1 MIALPCGGM
10 RLDFFEQFRETVQSQ
25 PRQVGLQSITKEG
38 RESFTYEQIAHEV
51 GKISSFLQHSGV
63 KPGDAVGI
71 LMENHPRWGI
81 SFLAAQSAGAIIVP
95 FDILHEA
102 NTLTQLI
109 QHADCKFLI
118 SSEKFFP
125 KLQQIQKLL
134 PNPLPS
140 LISGASWDRALHQI
154 SDPPSL
160 PLTRRELDEPLVIIY
175 TSGTTGTPKGV
186 VLTGRNVY
194 RNMVELLKII
204 RLTPSDHILSVLPLH
219 HVLALMTNF
228 IIPLHSGAQVTYLDI
243 LEPQRILNTFQEEG
257 ITIFVCVPQF
267 YYLVHRRIFEEVKR
281 QSFLKKLLFQR
292 LLRLSHFCNRN
303 LGCNPGRVFFSP
315 VHRKFGSQ
323 FRLFGVGGARFDPE
337 IAESFRDLGF
347 SVIQAYGMTE
357 TAALTTV
364 TPPNS
369 SGIGSVGRALPH
381 VQLHIDQPDADGIGE
396 VLIRGE
402 NVMKEYWKNPE
413 ETGAILSSGWL
424 HSGDLGHLSPQ
435 GFLYI
440 TGRKKDVIVLASGKN
455 IFPEEL
461 EHYYQSN
468 CRFIKEMCVLG
479 RRDTTAG
486 SEQERLHAV
495 IVPDFE
501 YLKSR
506 QVVNA
511 YDMIRYHLENL
522 SQQVP
527 PYKRVPSFEI
537 RTEPL
542 PRTTT
547 RKIKRFELQKELDQE
562 SPGSRGSR
570 FAEESP
576 AESPAEQK
584 IFDLIRQV
592 KTAAV
597 VNREMHLEL
606 DLEFD
611 SLERVEL
618 LSNLENTFRIQ
629 IPDNQAAQIFTV
641 RELTAAVEQ
650 NLAAPSAGMA
660 AAPLSWE
667 SILRE
672 PLDEKTKQKVHQT
685 LRRRV
690 VVETIFYLAAKLTY
704 LLARL
709 LFRLKVRET
718 HHLPQQYPFLIC
730 PNHLSFLDPLVVCS
744 VLPYRV
750 VKRLFFLGYSDYFS
764 GPVMSFWARLIK
776 LIPVDA
782 DRRLREALRLAAEG
796 LRQDLI
802 LCVFPEGE
810 RSIDGTLK
818 EFRKGP
824 AILAAEMRVPIVP
837 AGVVG
842 TYEVWPRGSNKIQ
855 LHPIEVSFGEPVEP
869 SSAPESYD
877 SLNHRLFDSVKELI
891 NQKSVDSTG
900 LNRAL

>member
-1 MIALPCGGM
+1 MIALPNGGTTV
-10 RLDFFEQFRETVQSQ
+10 DFFKQFLETVKRQ
-25 PRQVGLQSITKEG
+25 PTQLGLQNISKEG
-38 RESFTYEQIAHEV
+38 RESFTYEQIAEEV
-51 GKISSFLQHSGV
+51 GKVSLLLQRSGV
-63 KPGDAVGI
+63 GPGNAVGL

-81 SFLAAQSAGAIIVP
+81 SFLAAQSAGALIVP
-95 FDILHEA
+95 FDILHDVS
-102 NTLTQLI
+102 TLAQLI
-109 QHADCKFLI
+109 QHADCKFLV
-118 SSEKFFP
+118 SSEKFLP
-125 KLQQIQKLL
+125 KLQQIQQLL
-134 PNPLPS
+134 PNPLPA
-140 LISGASWDRALHQI
+140 LISGISWDTALKGI
-154 SDPPSL
+154 PSL
-160 PLTRRELDEPLVIIY
+160 PALPLSGRDLDEPLVIIY
-175 TSGTTGTPKGV
+175 TSGTTGSPKGV

-194 RNMVELLKII
+194 RNVVELLKRIQVS
-204 RLTPSDHILSVLPLH
+204 PGDHILSVLPLY

-228 IIPLHSGAQVTYLDI
+228 IIPLYVGARVSYLDI

-257 ITIFVCVPQF
+257 ITIFICVPQF

-281 QSFLKKLLFQR
+281 QSLLKKSLFGA
-292 LLRLSHFCNRN
+292 LLRLSHFCNEN
-303 LGCNPGRVFFSP
+303 LSYNPGRCFFSV
-315 VHRKFGSQ
+315 VHRKFGSE
-323 FRLFGVGGARFDPE
+323 FRLFGVGGARFDSK
-337 IAESFRDLGF
+337 IAESFRNLGF
-347 SVIQAYGMTE
+347 RVIQAYGMTE

-364 TPPNS
+364 TSRDNA
-369 SGIGSVGRALPH
+369 GIGSVGRALPH
-381 VQLHIDQPDADGIGE
+381 VQLHIDQPDEDGIGE

-413 ETGAILSSGWL
+413 ETDGILRSGWL

-461 EHYYQSN
+461 EHYYQNN
-468 CRFIKEMCVLG
+468 CRFIKEICVLG
-479 RRDTTAG
+479 KQDTASG

-501 YLKSR
+501 YLKNR

-511 YDMIRYHLENL
+511 YDTIRYYLEDL

-547 RKIKRFELQKELDQE
+547 RKIKRFQLQKELDQALPE
-562 SPGSRGSR
+562 QVEPR
-570 FAEESP
+570 FAEEST
-576 AESPAEQK
+576 AEGPTEQR
-584 IFDLIRQV
+584 IFDLVRQAK
-592 KTAAV
+592 KTAL
-597 VNREMHLEL
+597 VNREMNLEL

-618 LSNLENTFRIQ
+618 LSNVEKTFRIQ
-629 IPDNQAAQIFTV
+629 IPEDQAAEIFIV
-641 RELTAAVEQ
+641 KELTAAVEK
-650 NLAAPSAGMA
+650 NLVDPSVQTAET
-660 AAPLSWE
+660 PLSWE
-667 SILRE
+667 EILRE
-672 PLDEKTKQKVHQT
+672 PLDAETKQKVQHT

-690 VVETIFYLAAKLTY
+690 VVETIFYLAAKLAY

-709 LFRLKVRET
+709 LFRLKVRGML
-718 HHLPQQYPFLIC
+718 HLPQRYPFLIC
-730 PNHLSFLDPLVVCS
+730 PNHLSFLDPLAVCS

-750 VKRLFFLGYSDYFS
+750 VRRLFFLGYSDYFS

-796 LRQDLI
+796 LRQNLI

-818 EFRKGP
+818 SFRKGP
-824 AILAAEMRVPIVP
+824 AILAAGMQVPVVP
-837 AGVVG
+837 AGIVG

-855 LHPIEVSFGEPVEP
+855 LHPIEISFGEVVEP
-869 SSAPESYD
+869 PSAPESYD
-877 SLNHRLFDSVKELI
+877 SLNDRLFDSVKELI
-891 NQKSVDSTG
+891 DHKSDG
-900 LNRAL
+900 